1 MDCSLPASSGHGI
14 LQGRILEWVA
24 IPFSRGSSWSRDQT
38 QISCIVGR
46 FFTIWTT
53 REVPRHA
60 LEQNLKYTILGVPWQ
75 SLDSVCVFVCVCV
88 CAESECPVC
97 VCVCVLSQNALD
109 SAFSLP
115 LCVCVCVCVCV
126 HTSAHKLS
134 RDQLFVTLWSVLA
147 RLPCLWDFPT
157 KNTGEGCHFFLQGIF
172 PT

>member
-1 MDCSLPASSGHGI
+1 MLCFIAQSCPTVCNPTDCSPPGSSVHRI
-14 LQGRILEWVA
+14 LQARILEWVA
-24 IPFSRGSSWSRDQT
+24 MSSSRRASQPRDQT

-97 VCVCVLSQNALD
+97 VCVCWVRMPWTLHSHC
-109 SAFSLP
+109 
-115 LCVCVCVCVCV
+115 LCVCVCVRVC
-126 HTSAHKLS
+126 AHACAQTES
-134 RDQLFVTLWSVLA
+134 WPTLCDPL
-147 RLPCLWDFPT
+147 
-157 KNTGEGCHFFLQGIF
+157 EG
-172 PT
+172 TR